1 MRKRGKRARPVK
13 QLVFLSAF
21 LVLFGILISS
31 AIGRREFSVPH
42 KFILEILGTAQSAV
56 TSVTRSCSNI
66 WSGYVDLWDVR
77 EENLRLQEEINKY
90 QSINIKYREAVAT
103 NIRLGKLLELKEI
116 LPPPTLSAQII
127 GRDPSQWF
135 KTITVDRGS
144 SDGITRGM
152 PVVTV
157 EGVVGQILDGG
168 AHYSKVLLANDP
180 NSALDVL
187 IQRTRVQGIIKGE
200 GTSYRLHYVLKNNE
214 VEAGDQ
220 IVTSGMGGVF
230 PKGLPVG
237 TVSKVVNNKRGMF
250 LEIDVAPAVTFSRL
264 EHVIIIMKS
273 NQLAE

>member
-1 MRKRGKRARPVK
+1 MRKRGKRARPLK
-13 QLVFLSAF
+13 QLAYLSIFLI
-21 LVLFGILISS
+21 LFGILISS
-31 AIGRREFSVPH
+31 AIGRKEFSAPH

-56 TSVTRSCSNI
+56 YNLTKSTSNI
-66 WSGYVDLWDVR
+66 WYGYVSLWDVR
-77 EENLRLQEEINKY
+77 EENLRLHEEINKY

-103 NIRLGKLLELKEI
+103 NMRLNKLLELKET
-116 LPPPTLSAQII
+116 LPPPTLSAVII

-135 KTITVDRGS
+135 KTITVNRGS

-157 EGVVGQILDGG
+157 EGVVGQVLDGG

-187 IQRTRVQGIIKGE
+187 IQRTRIQGIIKGD
-200 GTSYRLHYVLKNNE
+200 GDSYRLHYVLKNNI
-214 VEAGDQ
+214 VEEGYQ

-250 LEIDVAPAVTFSRL
+250 LEINITPAANFSKL

-273 NQLAE
+273 NPLAE